1 MGLKEL
7 ADFVN
12 RVVSDSKK
20 EGIDELKKL
29 ENLLMIIIVQLTLLV
44 AEGWELL
51 SELDKWQR

>member
-51 SELDKWQR
+51 GELDKWQR